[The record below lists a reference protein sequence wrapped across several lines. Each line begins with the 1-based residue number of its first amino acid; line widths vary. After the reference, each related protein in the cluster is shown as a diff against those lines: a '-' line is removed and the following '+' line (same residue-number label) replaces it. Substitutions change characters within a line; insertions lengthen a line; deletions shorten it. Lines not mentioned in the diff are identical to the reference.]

1 MVTTGVL
8 CTDANVKTK
17 AGPYISSD
25 IDSGDTA
32 ETDFWIDCAEGQ
44 LCAAA
49 KYDWVTN
56 YASVSAIGKD
66 ILRDAASSY
75 AAVMAINYDTT
86 GITTRASMATKIN
99 ILWASFQKVIDLLE
113 GESDFKQF
121 ILDGES
127 SIS

>member
-1 MVTTGVL
+1 MATTGVL

-75 AAVMAINYDTT
+75 AAAMCINYDMSGFTSRNEAL
-86 GITTRASMATKIN
+86 IMVN
-99 ILWASFQKVIDLLE
+99 ILWAGFQKCIALLE
-113 GESDFKQF
+113 KDNKYKEF
-121 ILDGES
+121 ILSGAGD
-127 SIS
+127 ID